1 MRTFISYTTYG
12 RVGAMGAEFSSGFLD
27 PAHLA
32 SLPMNRYPLV
42 GAPSFVSNGQQPFMW
57 QGIREI
63 LLPWPTDGHEQ
74 SPYAY
79 MRLLYNPSG
88 EDWQQRLC
96 LVHCHP
102 CAEHSSHQHC
112 CCCCCRGYPVAGHPA
127 GGLVPTQL
135 GMWDKSQW
143 LMRCGQAPTDMHCG
157 MQPRDSM
164 QFMQGLM

>member
-88 EDWQQRLC
+88 EDWPSNSACALFSATHVLSITAISTAAAAAVATLLQVTLLVVLC
-96 LVHCHP
+96 PPSL
-102 CAEHSSHQHC
+102 A
-112 CCCCCRGYPVAGHPA
+112 
-127 GGLVPTQL
+127 
-135 GMWDKSQW
+135 
-143 LMRCGQAPTDMHCG
+143 CGTSLSG
-157 MQPRDSM
+157 
-164 QFMQGLM
+164 